1 VQTVYVQNADL
12 YTLSTQIVIGRL
24 KKAAARQRQKQQQGS
39 AVLQHIGRITVVMH
53 HNRLTVIQVYE
64 LIEGYLVPV
73 VCGRVDIF
81 PALDAAQRS
90 HSLVLR
96 FKAGTRNYEPK
107 IVCVDKAY
115 GAVCM

>member
-1 VQTVYVQNADL
+1 MQTVYVQNADL

-24 KKAAARQRQKQQQGS
+24 KKAAARQRQ
-39 AVLQHIGRITVVMH
+39 MH

-64 LIEGYLVPV
+64 LFESYLVPA
-73 VCGRVDIF
+73 VCGRLDIF